1 MATCSANSRIRSA
14 TDPDSIVVAQ
24 TLVCVV
30 DFLIQAYR
38 VKSVLPFAQKKKW
51 AKTHRTTHPRPEQ
64 ALDYT
69 GRIEWKQARVKCEC
83 RKLTV
88 FRVPTLVGLVFGVVS
103 VRKSPTKVG
112 TLNTVEL
119 WLGVGSELFDQFLR
133 SNPWADYGEFL

>member
-30 DFLIQAYR
+30 DLLIQAHR
-38 VKSVLPFAQKKKW
+38 VNSVLPFAQKKKW
-51 AKTHRTTHPRPEQ
+51 AKTHRTTHPRYEQ

-83 RKLTV
+83 RKLTL
-88 FRVPTLVGLVFGVVS
+88 FRAHTLVGLHFAS
-103 VRKSPTKVG
+103 S
-112 TLNTVEL
+112 TVKN
-119 WLGVGSELFDQFLR
+119 LGYSR
-133 SNPWADYGEFL
+133 

>member
-30 DFLIQAYR
+30 DLLIQAHR
-38 VKSVLPFAQKKKW
+38 VNSVLPFAQKKKW
-51 AKTHRTTHPRPEQ
+51 AKTHRTTHPRSEQ

-69 GRIEWKQARVKCEC
+69 GRIEWKQARVKCEG

-88 FRVPTLVGLVFGVVS
+88 VRVPTLVGLVFAATAM
-103 VRKSPTKVG
+103 KKP
-112 TLNTVEL
+112 
-119 WLGVGSELFDQFLR
+119 
-133 SNPWADYGEFL
+133 Y

>member
-1 MATCSANSRIRSA
+1 MAACSAMSRIRSA

-30 DFLIQAYR
+30 DLLIQAHR
-38 VKSVLPFAQKKKW
+38 VHSVLPFAQKKKW
-51 AKTHRTTHPRPEQ
+51 AKTHRTTHPRSEQ

-88 FRVPTLVGLVFGVVS
+88 FRVRTLVGLVFAAS
-103 VRKSPTKVG
+103 AMKKP
-112 TLNTVEL
+112 
-119 WLGVGSELFDQFLR
+119 
-133 SNPWADYGEFL
+133 Y